1 MLKRS
6 KARVKESPFIHQDFI
21 EIDGFIIN
29 RGDIIKITGE
39 HGMRFKFHSF
49 VINPANGAQW
59 IDCFEMHKTVA
70 SAWRSFRIERIKRI
84 PVRRKRVSRRKR
96 DSSSGTS

>member
-1 MLKRS
+1 MLKRT
-6 KARVKESPFIHQDFI
+6 KARVKESPFIHQDYI
-21 EIDGFIIN
+21 EVDGFIIN

-49 VINPANGAQW
+49 VTNPANGAQW

-70 SAWRSFRIERIKRI
+70 SAFRSFRIDRIKRI
-84 PVRRKRVSRRKR
+84 PVRRKRVSRRKPT
-96 DSSSGTS
+96 SSPGAS

>member
-1 MLKRS
+1 MLKRT
-6 KARVKESPFIHQDFI
+6 KARVQESPFIHQDYV
-21 EIDGFIIN
+21 EVDGFIIN

-39 HGMRFKFHSF
+39 HGMRFKFQSF
-49 VINPANGAQW
+49 VTNPANGAQW

-70 SAWRSFRIERIKRI
+70 SAFRSFRIDRIKRI
-84 PVRRKRVSRRKR
+84 PIRRKRVSRRKL